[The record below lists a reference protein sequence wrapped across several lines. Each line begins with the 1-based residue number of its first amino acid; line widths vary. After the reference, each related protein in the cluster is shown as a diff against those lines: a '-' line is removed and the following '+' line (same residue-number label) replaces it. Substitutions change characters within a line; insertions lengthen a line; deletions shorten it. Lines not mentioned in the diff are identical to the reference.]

1 MNFER
6 KTFMKSFFE
15 VLGVYIVYKTN
26 INAKIAWN
34 ISVRFFV
41 GKLFLLKTPNR
52 NVGREME
59 IIQSNIEP
67 SWLLQEPAIL

>member
-1 MNFER
+1 M
-6 KTFMKSFFE
+6 
-15 VLGVYIVYKTN
+15 
-26 INAKIAWN
+26 AWR

-41 GKLFLLKTPNR
+41 GKLLLLKTPNR